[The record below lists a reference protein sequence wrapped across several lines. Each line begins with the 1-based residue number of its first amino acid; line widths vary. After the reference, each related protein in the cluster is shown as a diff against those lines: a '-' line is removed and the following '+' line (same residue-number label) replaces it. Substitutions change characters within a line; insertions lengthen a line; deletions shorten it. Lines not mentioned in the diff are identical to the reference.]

1 VAGGGTVCCAGNGD
15 TGPAISATIWN
26 PGPLAISADGT
37 LYLAEKRYSTIGQ
50 AYYSVI
56 RLVGPDGNI
65 ATFAGKESGVPPA
78 DGVSASRISLPVI
91 TAITFFN
98 NWLYVASSC
107 GIGALDGKGF
117 FHNIAGSF
125 SNCGFAGDGGP
136 AVTAQF
142 DGIASIAFDLAGD
155 LYVADSN
162 NNRVRKLTPVSQTPG
177 CTLSTSE
184 TSVTVP
190 ASGGTMSIS
199 VATAPSCIWL
209 TSSGV
214 AWLTVAQPGYGI
226 GVGSVTFTV
235 VANPGAQRITS
246 LKIGQTPISI
256 TQAGGPVI
264 SLILNA
270 ATFRTGGIAPNEFIT
285 VTGTGLGSVAG
296 ATGSLATS
304 LSGTTVYVGGVPAP
318 LTYAQDGQVNA
329 VVPWEPTG
337 SSTTVQVEYAGAKS
351 ALVTVPL
358 TASAPGIFTGNY
370 GPGQASVLNQDGTL
384 NTSKNPATRGSYIA
398 FWATGQGLVDIAQ
411 HDGSQPTGP
420 PFPNPLL
427 SVGVSLGGMAVP
439 SEDLV
444 FKGLVY
450 AGVLQVNIR
459 VPDNAPTG
467 QTVALLLTIGSASSR
482 TDVTMAIQ

>member
-1 VAGGGTVCCAGNGD
+1 
-15 TGPAISATIWN
+15 
-26 PGPLAISADGT
+26 
-37 LYLAEKRYSTIGQ
+37 
-50 AYYSVI
+50 
-56 RLVGPDGNI
+56 
-65 ATFAGKESGVPPA
+65 
-78 DGVSASRISLPVI
+78 
-91 TAITFFN
+91 
-98 NWLYVASSC
+98 
-107 GIGALDGKGF
+107 
-117 FHNIAGSF
+117 
-125 SNCGFAGDGGP
+125 
-136 AVTAQF
+136 
-142 DGIASIAFDLAGD
+142 
-155 LYVADSN
+155 
-162 NNRVRKLTPVSQTPG
+162 
-177 CTLSTSE
+177 
-184 TSVTVP
+184 
-190 ASGGTMSIS
+190 M
-199 VATAPSCIWL
+199 
-209 TSSGV
+209 
-214 AWLTVAQPGYGI
+214 
-226 GVGSVTFTV
+226 TFTV